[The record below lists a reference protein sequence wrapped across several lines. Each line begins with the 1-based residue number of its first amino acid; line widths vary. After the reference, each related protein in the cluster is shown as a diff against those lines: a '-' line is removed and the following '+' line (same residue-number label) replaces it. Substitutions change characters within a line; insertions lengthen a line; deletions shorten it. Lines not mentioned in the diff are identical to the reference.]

1 MGVILSFINYAE
13 TFANEQGKGQNHSA
27 CGRYGSGELIILA
40 ANSVKCA
47 SARF

>member
-1 MGVILSFINYAE
+1 MKK

-27 CGRYGSGELIILA
+27 CGRCDSGELIILA

-47 SARF
+47 GARF